1 LSKDFLPPWSAL
13 GNTLSI
19 SNAIHLFGFFPLQT
33 FVAITM
39 RPALLAW
46 ALTAALTSAFAA
58 PPGNDRKG
66 SDLSK
71 DATSG
76 GSPLDDGE
84 GAQYTVFNDIKVPP
98 MKEIEGPEFADTIKD
113 GYW

>member
-1 LSKDFLPPWSAL
+1 
-13 GNTLSI
+13 
-19 SNAIHLFGFFPLQT
+19 
-33 FVAITM
+33 M

-71 DATSG
+71 DAISG
-76 GSPLDDGE
+76 ETPAEGGE
-84 GAQYTVFNDIKVPP
+84 AMQYTIFNDIKVPA
-98 MKEIEGPEFADTIKD
+98 MKEIEGSEFATTIKE